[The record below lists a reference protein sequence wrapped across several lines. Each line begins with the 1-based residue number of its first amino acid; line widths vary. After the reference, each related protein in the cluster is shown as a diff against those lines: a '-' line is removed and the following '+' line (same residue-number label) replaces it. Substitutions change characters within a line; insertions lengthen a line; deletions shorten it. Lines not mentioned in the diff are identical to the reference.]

1 MVNLSLFADSS
12 SSAIAVA
19 AAADDDDDDDA
30 VKPAG
35 GAEVLL
41 RLLLSPNWEYNLP
54 LKAVYSAPSMTLAS
68 SIGRLL

>member
-1 MVNLSLFADSS
+1 MVDLSLFADSS
-12 SSAIAVA
+12 SSAIVV
-19 AAADDDDDDDA
+19 AAADDDDDDDDA
-30 VKPAG
+30 VEPAG

-54 LKAVYSAPSMTLAS
+54 LKAVYSAPSMMFAS